1 MSLKVSREGR
11 VLRLTLARPEKR
23 NALSPELCEALVA
36 NLKDDPE
43 VGAILLDAEGSV
55 FCSGMDLD
63 AATTSATQT
72 HDQLFTFGFCLNT
85 PVIAAVQGPAM
96 GGGLG
101 LVVNSHI
108 AIAAQGAQF
117 GMPEIRI
124 GMWPYV
130 IWRSVTRSLG
140 ERRAMM
146 LALTG
151 RVFGSTEA
159 LQWGLVQEVVPPI
172 ELEDRAFAIAHAIAE
187 SSPEVIRRGL
197 TLARETPGLSLKDAG
212 RLALELRSENFEH
225 PDFAEGIAALK
236 EKRKP
241 RWPSLQ

>member
-1 MSLKVSREGR
+1 MNLKVSRERR
-11 VLRLTLARPEKR
+11 VLRLTLTRPEKR
-23 NALSPELCEALVA
+23 NALSPELCEELIA
-36 NLKDDPE
+36 NLKDDSDT
-43 VGAILLDAEGSV
+43 GAILLDGEGPV

-63 AATTSATQT
+63 AATAPAT
-72 HDQLFTFGFCLNT
+72 HVHEELFTFGFRLNT
-85 PVIAAVQGPAM
+85 PVIVAAQGPAM

-101 LVVNSHI
+101 LVANAHI

-117 GMPEIRI
+117 GLPEIRI

-130 IWRSVTRSLG
+130 IWRSVIRALG
-140 ERRAMM
+140 ERRATM

-159 LQWGLVQEVVPPI
+159 LQWGLVHEVVPPV
-172 ELEDRAFAIAHAIAE
+172 ELDDRASAIAHAIAE
-187 SSPEVIRRGL
+187 SSPEVVRRGL
-197 TLARETPGLSLKDAG
+197 TLARETPGLSLQDAG
-212 RLALELRSENFEH
+212 RLALELRSENFNH
-225 PDFAEGIAALK
+225 PDFAEGLAALK